1 MHTSTTSTVPLQAWT
16 AEQLQQATQGQ
27 WYFPAKSP
35 LTPLLQ
41 RGELLPLNRDLRS
54 VAPQEGFQIKRIL
67 TDSRYAESGDAFLAL
82 KGERFDAHDFVAQV
96 ATQGCQIA
104 IVERPIDVDI
114 AQLIVKDT
122 RLALGHLGAYRRQQ
136 NPQLKVI
143 ALTGSSGK
151 TTTKEMLGSILS
163 RLAPTLITRGN
174 LNNDLGAPM
183 MLLELRQ
190 EHQYAV
196 MELGA
201 SHQGEI
207 DYTSNLVQPHV
218 AGILNIGTAH
228 LGEFGGREGI
238 CRAKSEIYAH
248 ILPQGTAIIPAQDD
262 FSTTIKQNLPKSLF
276 DKGGGVLSFGDG
288 GEVFTTD
295 IQLFPQSAL
304 FNLHTPQGVR
314 AVNLPFAG
322 AHNVQNAAA
331 ATAFAL
337 AIGIALD
344 DIVLGLEQAQGAK
357 GRLNFIQHQNHLFID
372 DTYNAN
378 PTSMRA
384 AAQVLLQQQGLKVMV
399 MGDIG
404 ELGESSWQEHHDLGR
419 DLTQLSLDQLV
430 VVGEFAA
437 AAQQGSAHS
446 EKLHAFAT
454 QAEALPFLVNLVQRH
469 QPQSMSFLFKGSRYT
484 HMESLMADLMEKI

>member
-1 MHTSTTSTVPLQAWT
+1 MHTSTTSTVPLQPWT

-27 WYFPAKSP
+27 WHQQNLP
-35 LTPLLQ
+35 Q
-41 RGELLPLNRDLRS
+41 GE
-54 VAPQEGFQIKRIL
+54 IKRIL
-67 TDSRYAESGDAFLAL
+67 TDSRHAEAGDAFLAL
-82 KGERFDAHDFVAQV
+82 KGERFDAHNFVAQV
-96 ATQGCQIA
+96 AAQGCQIA
-104 IVERPIDVDI
+104 IVEHPVDADI

-122 RLALGHLGAYRRQQ
+122 RLALGQLGAYRRQQ

-174 LNNDLGAPM
+174 LNNDLGVPM

-190 EHQYAV
+190 AHQYAV

-248 ILPQGTAIIPAQDD
+248 ILPQGTAIVPAQDD
-262 FSTTIKQNLPKSLF
+262 YAATIRENAQAHSI
-276 DKGGGVLSFGDG
+276 LSFGEG
-288 GEVFTTD
+288 GDVFATD
-295 IQLFPQSAL
+295 VQLHPQSAQ
-304 FNLHTPQGVR
+304 FNLHTPQGSR

-344 DIVLGLEQAQGAK
+344 DIVQGLEQAQGAK
-357 GRLNFIQHQNHLFID
+357 GRLNFIQQQHHLFID

-384 AAQVLLQQQGLKVMV
+384 AAQVLLQQQGLKIMV

-419 DLTQLSLDQLV
+419 DLASLPLEHLV

-437 AAQQGSAHS
+437 AAQQGSSHS

-454 QAEALPFLVNLVQRH
+454 QAEALPFLINLVQTH

-484 HMESLMADLMEKI
+484 HMETLMADLMEKI

>member
-1 MHTSTTSTVPLQAWT
+1 MHTSTTSTVPLEPWT
-16 AEQLQQATQGQ
+16 AEQLQQATQGEWHNARIPQ
-27 WYFPAKSP
+27 
-35 LTPLLQ
+35 
-41 RGELLPLNRDLRS
+41 GE
-54 VAPQEGFQIKRIL
+54 VKRIL
-67 TDSRYAESGDAFLAL
+67 TDSRHAEAGDVFLAL
-82 KGERFDAHDFVAQV
+82 KGERFDAHNFVDQV
-96 ATQGCQIA
+96 VAQGCQIA
-104 IVERPIDVDI
+104 IVERPVDAEI
-114 AQLIVKDT
+114 AQLVVKDT

-136 NPQLKVI
+136 NQQLKVI

-174 LNNDLGAPM
+174 LNNDLGVPM

-190 EHQYAV
+190 DHQFAV

-238 CRAKSEIYAH
+238 CRAKSEIYTH
-248 ILPQGTAIIPAQDD
+248 ILDHGTAIVPAHDD
-262 FSTTIKQNLPKSLF
+262 FTASIRLNAQAHQI
-276 DKGGGVLSFGDG
+276 LSFGEG
-288 GEVFTTD
+288 GDVFATD
-295 IQLFPQSAL
+295 VVLHPQSAQ
-304 FNLHTPQGVR
+304 FNLHTPQGSR
-314 AVNLPFAG
+314 AINLPFAG

-331 ATAFAL
+331 AAAFAL
-337 AIGIALD
+337 AIGVELD
-344 DIVLGLEQAQGAK
+344 DILQGLEQAQGAK

-419 DLTQLSLDQLV
+419 DLVGQPLDHLV
-430 VVGEFAA
+430 VVGEFAT
-437 AAQQGSAHS
+437 AAQQGAADS
-446 EKLHAFAT
+446 EKLHAFT
-454 QAEALPFLVNLVQRH
+454 SQADALPFLINLVQTH

-484 HMESLMADLMEKI
+484 HMEMLMADLMEKI

>member
-1 MHTSTTSTVPLQAWT
+1 MHTSTTSTVPLEPWT
-16 AEQLQQATQGQ
+16 PEQLQEATQGE
-27 WYFPAKSP
+27 W
-35 LTPLLQ
+35 LH
-41 RGELLPLNRDLRS
+41 GNI
-54 VAPQEGFQIKRIL
+54 PQGAIKRIL
-67 TDSRYAESGDAFLAL
+67 TDSRHAEVGDVFLAL

-114 AQLIVKDT
+114 AQLVVKDT
-122 RLALGHLGAYRRQQ
+122 RLALGDLGAYRRKQ
-136 NPQLKVI
+136 NAHLKVI

-174 LNNDLGAPM
+174 LNNDLGVPM
-183 MLLELRQ
+183 MLLELRK

-248 ILPQGTAIIPAQDD
+248 ILPQGVAIVPAADD
-262 FSTTIKQNLPKSLF
+262 FTANIRNSAQAHSN
-276 DKGGGVLSFGDG
+276 LSFGQG
-288 GEVFTTD
+288 GDVYATE
-295 IQLFPQSAL
+295 IELKPQSVRFSL
-304 FNLHTPQGVR
+304 LTPQGQRV
-314 AVNLPFAG
+314 VNLPFAG
-322 AHNVQNAAA
+322 EHNVQNATA

-337 AIGIALD
+337 AIGIELD
-344 DIVLGLEQAQGAK
+344 DIVEGLEQAQGAK

-404 ELGESSWQEHHDLGR
+404 ELGDSSWQEHHDLGC
-419 DLTQLSLDQLV
+419 DLAALALDQIV
-430 VVGEFAA
+430 VVGEYANA
-437 AAQQGSAHS
+437 VLQGSSHS

-454 QAEALPFLVNLVQRH
+454 QAEALPFLIQLIQTH
-469 QPQSMSFLFKGSRYT
+469 QPQSMSFLFKGSRFT
-484 HMESLMADLMEKI
+484 HMETLMADLMEKI

>member
-1 MHTSTTSTVPLQAWT
+1 MHTSTTSTVPLEPWT
-16 AEQLQQATQGQ
+16 AEQLQQATHGEWHNAKIPQG
-27 WYFPAKSP
+27 
-35 LTPLLQ
+35 
-41 RGELLPLNRDLRS
+41 E
-54 VAPQEGFQIKRIL
+54 VKRIL
-67 TDSRYAESGDAFLAL
+67 TDSRHAEAGDVFLAL
-82 KGERFDAHDFVAQV
+82 KGERFDAHNFVDQV
-96 ATQGCQIA
+96 VVQGCQIA
-104 IVERPIDVDI
+104 IVERPVDAEI

-136 NPQLKVI
+136 NQQLKVI

-174 LNNDLGAPM
+174 LNNDLGVPM

-190 EHQYAV
+190 DHQFAV

-248 ILPQGTAIIPAQDD
+248 ILDHGTAIVPAYDD
-262 FSTTIKQNLPKSLF
+262 FSATIRLNAQ
-276 DKGGGVLSFGDG
+276 GHQILSFGEG
-288 GEVFTTD
+288 GDVFATD
-295 IQLFPQSAL
+295 IVLHPQSAQ

-322 AHNVQNAAA
+322 MHNVQNAAA
-331 ATAFAL
+331 AAAFAL
-337 AIGIALD
+337 AIGVELD
-344 DIVLGLEQAQGAK
+344 QIVEGLEQAQGAK

-419 DLTQLSLDQLV
+419 DLVGQPLDHLV
-430 VVGEFAA
+430 VVGEFAT
-437 AAQQGSAHS
+437 AAQQGATDSA
-446 EKLHAFAT
+446 KLHAFAS
-454 QAEALPFLVNLVQRH
+454 QADALPFLINLVQTH

-484 HMESLMADLMEKI
+484 HMETLMADLMEKI

>member
-1 MHTSTTSTVPLQAWT
+1 MHTSTTSTVPLEPWT
-16 AEQLQQATQGQ
+16 AEQLQQATQGEWHNARIPQ
-27 WYFPAKSP
+27 
-35 LTPLLQ
+35 
-41 RGELLPLNRDLRS
+41 GE
-54 VAPQEGFQIKRIL
+54 VKRIL
-67 TDSRYAESGDAFLAL
+67 TDSRHAEAGDVFLAL
-82 KGERFDAHDFVAQV
+82 KGERFDAHNFVDQV
-96 ATQGCQIA
+96 VIQGCQIA
-104 IVERPIDVDI
+104 IVERPVDAEI

-136 NPQLKVI
+136 NQQLKVI
-143 ALTGSSGK
+143 ALPGSSGK

-163 RLAPTLITRGN
+163 RLAPTLISRGN
-174 LNNDLGAPM
+174 LNNDLGVPM

-190 EHQYAV
+190 DHQFAV

-207 DYTSNLVQPHV
+207 NYTSNLVQPHV

-238 CRAKSEIYAH
+238 CRAKSEIYRH
-248 ILPQGTAIIPAQDD
+248 IWDYGTAIVPAHDD
-262 FSTTIKQNLPKSLF
+262 FTVNIRLNAQ
-276 DKGGGVLSFGDG
+276 GHQILSFGEG
-288 GEVFTTD
+288 GDVFATD
-295 IQLFPQSAL
+295 VVLHPQSAQ
-304 FNLHTPQGVR
+304 FNLHTPQGSR
-314 AVNLPFAG
+314 AINLPFAG

-331 ATAFAL
+331 AAAFAL
-337 AIGIALD
+337 AIGVELD
-344 DIVLGLEQAQGAK
+344 QIVEGLEQAQGAK

-419 DLTQLSLDQLV
+419 DLVGQPLDHLV
-430 VVGEFAA
+430 VVGEFAT
-437 AAQQGSAHS
+437 AAQQGATDSA
-446 EKLHAFAT
+446 KLHAFAS
-454 QAEALPFLVNLVQRH
+454 QADALPFLINLVQTH

-484 HMESLMADLMEKI
+484 HMETLMADLMEKI

>member
-1 MHTSTTSTVPLQAWT
+1 LEAWT

-27 WYFPAKSP
+27 WHKQNIP
-35 LTPLLQ
+35 Q
-41 RGELLPLNRDLRS
+41 GE
-54 VAPQEGFQIKRIL
+54 IKRIL
-67 TDSRYAESGDAFLAL
+67 TDSRHAESGDAFLAL
-82 KGERFDAHDFVAQV
+82 KGERFDAHNFVAQV

-104 IVERPIDVDI
+104 IVERPIDSPI

-174 LNNDLGAPM
+174 LNNDLGVPM

-238 CRAKSEIYAH
+238 CLAKSEIYAH
-248 ILPQGTAIIPAQDD
+248 ILPKGIAIVPAQDD

-276 DKGGGVLSFGDG
+276 DQEGLVLSFGEG
-288 GEVFTTD
+288 GDVFASD
-295 IQLFPQSAL
+295 VQLYPQSAQ
-304 FNLHTPQGVR
+304 FNLHTPQGAR

-419 DLTQLSLDQLV
+419 DLSQLSLDQLV